1 MISTNLQMLRKI
13 NKYTQEEVAEK
24 INVSRQ
30 AVAKW
35 ENGDSLPD
43 IDNCVALARLYDV
56 TLDNLVNNGDDA
68 VVPIIPPKGKHIF
81 GTVTVGER
89 GQIVIPK
96 KARDIF
102 QISQGDSLM
111 ILGDESLGGIAILK
125 TELFIR
131 SMEPLMDAIPRP
143 VKNEGKVKNE

>member
-35 ENGDSLPD
+35 ENGDSQPD
-43 IDNCVALARLYDV
+43 IDNCMALAGLYNV
-56 TLDNLVNNGDDA
+56 TLDHLVNGKEDSIA
-68 VVPIIPPKGKHIF
+68 PIIPPKGKHVF
-81 GTVTVGER
+81 GAVTVGER

-102 QISQGDSLM
+102 QFNPGDSLM

-125 TELFIR
+125 TELFLRNI
-131 SMEPLMDAIPRP
+131 EPLMAAIPRP
-143 VKNEGKVKNE
+143 AKKSGEVKDE